1 MFFNRLM
8 LTTEGVRRMNF
19 YWFPDQA
26 VFPEINE
33 TYRLSP
39 GGSRTLN
46 EERRKNITQRYGQKG
61 CRSSSERSR
70 EQAVQSVSK
79 LQKLIL
85 LLAIDFKSTNCRNI
99 TV

>member
-1 MFFNRLM
+1 
-8 LTTEGVRRMNF
+8 MNF

-39 GGSRTLN
+39 GGGRTLN

-61 CRSSSERSR
+61 CRSSSDHYRR
-70 EQAVQSVSK
+70 QTVPTVSK
-79 LQKLIL
+79 IQKMIF